1 MPIKG
6 YPRLKA
12 FFAEHNIKHEDIAK
26 MLNMSRTK
34 LSTILNGKRN
44 ADFRASEIKTLAL
57 HFKWD
62 NTDVDRIF
70 FNLNVA

>member
-12 FFAEHNIKHEDIAK
+12 FFAEHNIKHEDVAV
-26 MLNMSRTK
+26 MLKISRTK

-44 ADFRASEIKTLAL
+44 ADFKVSEIKVLAE
-57 HFKWD
+57 HFNW
-62 NTDVDRIF
+62 NNNDVDRIF
-70 FNLNVA
+70 FNLSVA